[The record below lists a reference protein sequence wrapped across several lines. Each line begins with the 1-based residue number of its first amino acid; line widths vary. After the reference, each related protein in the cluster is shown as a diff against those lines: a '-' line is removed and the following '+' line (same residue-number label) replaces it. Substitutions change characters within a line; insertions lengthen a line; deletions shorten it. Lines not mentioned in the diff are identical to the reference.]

1 MIEQEMKD
9 YISNHS
15 RKRTPNVDKLTGDAL
30 EKKYNKTL
38 NLVRGIENKISYGL
52 PAEINLLL
60 ALYKNNKLAT
70 DMWVIDVCNSL
81 IEKAK
86 QHIAWNEAF
95 FAYRYYSLFSKDEQ
109 KKNIKIQLG
118 KIDTAISNLTNSL
131 DKLES
136 KRKKL
141 VDLYL
146 NSDLS
151 KAEYNN
157 RLKVIY
163 GEAIAIK
170 TKINQYELDK
180 DNLKKTI
187 VR

>member
-15 RKRTPNVDKLTGDAL
+15 NVWKRTPNVDKLTGDAL

-70 DMWVIDVCNSL
+70 DMCNKVIDVCNSL

-86 QHIAWNEAF
+86 QQIEANKNEDIKQARKIA
-95 FAYRYYSLFSKDEQ
+95 Q
-109 KKNIKIQLG
+109 
-118 KIDTAISNLTNSL
+118 
-131 DKLES
+131 
-136 KRKKL
+136 
-141 VDLYL
+141 
-146 NSDLS
+146 
-151 KAEYNN
+151 
-157 RLKVIY
+157 
-163 GEAIAIK
+163 EAI
-170 TKINQYELDK
+170 
-180 DNLKKTI
+180 DNLNKLTGESHTL
-187 VR
+187 